1 MASVAFSFLSS
12 SYMKNLS
19 SYKFWYCDFH
29 IFTNSLG
36 VILFSVVEVRRKS
49 VDGVWSEPS
58 SPVRSGLMSPPLAR
72 PSPFHISDCSNSSWA
87 EIEPFVIGN
96 VQMYPPNLATK
107 QYFILKYLTPMGE
120 YQEVSDTKSI
130 YY

>member
-1 MASVAFSFLSS
+1 MAF
-12 SYMKNLS
+12 
-19 SYKFWYCDFH
+19 
-29 IFTNSLG
+29 
-36 VILFSVVEVRRKS
+36 LFSVVEVRRKS

-96 VQMYPPNLATK
+96 VQMYPPNTATK

-120 YQEVSDTKSI
+120 YQEVSGLKQHFLRVEALLCMNLIHVSKGTAHTK
-130 YY
+130 

>member
-1 MASVAFSFLSS
+1 MASVAFSFLSF
-12 SYMKNLS
+12 SYMKN
-19 SYKFWYCDFH
+19 YPP
-29 IFTNSLG
+29 TNSVIVTFIYLPTVQG
-36 VILFSVVEVRRKS
+36 VILFSVIEVRRKS

-120 YQEVSDTKSI
+120 YQEVSDT
-130 YY
+130 